1 MVLESG
7 FIFIRESRKEGEGDC
22 SMQGGG
28 AGEERVLIWYI
39 GLRGGLLKR
48 MEYGHLYKER
58 QKFIIELDWK
68 MLIVLLLL
76 QWKAYLPD
84 FF

>member
-1 MVLESG
+1 MKLKKVINKMVLESG

-39 GLRGGLLKR
+39 GLRGGLLGGWSMGTYTRKDKS
-48 MEYGHLYKER
+48 LS
-58 QKFIIELDWK
+58 
-68 MLIVLLLL
+68 
-76 QWKAYLPD
+76 
-84 FF
+84 

>member
-28 AGEERVLIWYI
+28 GRGRKSSYLIHWPK
-39 GLRGGLLKR
+39 GR
-48 MEYGHLYKER
+48 
-58 QKFIIELDWK
+58 
-68 MLIVLLLL
+68 
-76 QWKAYLPD
+76 AS
-84 FF
+84 

>member
-1 MVLESG
+1 MKLKKVINKVVLESG
-7 FIFIRESRKEGEGDC
+7 FIFIRESKKEGEGDC

-28 AGEERVLIWYI
+28 GRGRKSSYLIYWPK
-39 GLRGGLLKR
+39 GRASWR

-76 QWKAYLPD
+76 Q
-84 FF
+84 